1 MVLLLMLKRAF
12 YLFCSFKNVLKVV
25 CEESKSILH
34 CFEGR
39 FFQLHGEKISRSG
52 EFTKKRSQSSK
63 KKRSPPPP
71 PLFFR
76 KGKEDKEDKGA
87 REKYFWSSIQRT
99 RDRIE
104 ISFSTLYTTL
114 LLEKIKYQK
123 LFLLYGIL
131 KRREFW
137 AREGESRRINNHG
150 FIRRQ

>member
-63 KKRSPPPP
+63 KKA
-71 PLFFR
+71 L
-76 KGKEDKEDKGA
+76 
-87 REKYFWSSIQRT
+87 SS
-99 RDRIE
+99 
-104 ISFSTLYTTL
+104 L
-114 LLEKIKYQK
+114 LLLRSLSER
-123 LFLLYGIL
+123 
-131 KRREFW
+131 KRRQ
-137 AREGESRRINNHG
+137 
-150 FIRRQ
+150 RRQRRERKVLSIIDPENEREN

>member
-63 KKRSPPPP
+63 KSTLLPPPP
-71 PLFFR
+71 PLSF
-76 KGKEDKEDKGA
+76 GKEKKTKKTKA
-87 REKYFWSSIQRT
+87 REKSTFDHRSRE
-99 RDRIE
+99 RERELKE
-104 ISFSTLYTTL
+104 IGLRS
-114 LLEKIKYQK
+114 
-123 LFLLYGIL
+123 LFL
-131 KRREFW
+131 R
-137 AREGESRRINNHG
+137 STQHS
-150 FIRRQ
+150 

>member
-63 KKRSPPPP
+63 KKALSSLLLLLRS
-71 PLFFR
+71 LSER
-76 KGKEDKEDKGA
+76 KRRQRRQR
-87 REKYFWSSIQRT
+87 RERKVLSIIDPENERERT
-99 RDRIE
+99 ERDRIE

-131 KRREFW
+131 KRREF
-137 AREGESRRINNHG
+137 
-150 FIRRQ
+150 